1 MDEVNQIQ
9 PESPDEAYIHPAD
22 QPLVVNRLTPVG
34 VFLYILHGI
43 GVTLGMALLWS
54 LEAVRNSCF
63 RLLDRWNIKARTRR
77 ASAFPPGPVTTRKIV
92 QARR

>member
-1 MDEVNQIQ
+1 MDEVKQIQ
-9 PESPDEAYIHPAD
+9 PESPSKVSRHPAD
-22 QPLVVNRLTPVG
+22 QPLVVRRLTPVG

-43 GVTLGMALLWS
+43 GVTLGLALLWS

-77 ASAFPPGPVTTRKIV
+77 ASAFPPGPTTTRNIA